1 MNDKD
6 PPMWIPIKKEELT
19 EKQKE
24 EMKRNCSLAEQ
35 LMPKGY
41 LVSKSALDKLP
52 EFEIDQKV
60 LDE

>member
-1 MNDKD
+1 
-6 PPMWIPIKKEELT
+6 
-19 EKQKE
+19 
-24 EMKRNCSLAEQ
+24 MKRNCTLAEQ

-52 EFEIDQKV
+52 EFEVDQKV